1 MLCFSTRNQ
10 EALFQDLN
18 PFKLIYIMTVK
29 PLTENQKDLYNA
41 LNNERITYLAIF
53 GPSGSGK
60 TLFVIDYALRVL
72 KQSKSKKLI
81 LIKPLI
87 DPATKR
93 EFTIAE
99 LGNLYF
105 ENVKMYLK
113 DIVDSLK
120 EDWNEVEKL
129 IEEKRIVISDFSS
142 LSGRSFDDSIIFV
155 DDVQLVKPERII
167 EILMRVG
174 SNSRLII
181 AGDPLL
187 QAEYYQTIK
196 ILREVLSNQTN
207 SYTIELGLNDIVREG
222 AKLGIKLLLETKL
235 RRREMSKEEQEI
247 LNLINEEVENVD
259 IVTVFDLRKIKE
271 EIGAVFKTV
280 PDVVIIVKEGQ
291 AGKLVG
297 KQGTMIQEIERK
309 LNLKLRV
316 LEIGLDL
323 REYFRVF
330 HPSGKLAKE
339 LKDLELK
346 GPYLY
351 IYATKEQRPIIIGS
365 KGVNI
370 RFFEKCLKEL
380 LNVEVK
386 VLT

>member
-1 MLCFSTRNQ
+1 
-10 EALFQDLN
+10 
-18 PFKLIYIMTVK
+18 MTVK
-29 PLTENQKDLYNA
+29 PLTENQKDLFNA
-41 LNNERITYLAIF
+41 LNNERITFLAIF

-196 ILREVLSNQTN
+196 ILREVLSNQAN
-207 SYTIELGLNDIVREG
+207 SYTVELGLNDIVREG

>member
-1 MLCFSTRNQ
+1 MP
-10 EALFQDLN
+10 A
-18 PFKLIYIMTVK
+18 K
-29 PLTENQKDLYNA
+29 PLTENQKELYNA

-53 GPSGSGK
+53 GPTGTGK
-60 TLFVIDYALRVL
+60 TFFVIDYVIKTLR
-72 KQSKSKKLI
+72 QSKNKKLI

-87 DPATKR
+87 DPSTKK

-105 ENVKMYLK
+105 ENIKQYLK

-120 EDWNEVEKL
+120 EDWKE
-129 IEEKRIVISDFSS
+129 IEEFINQKRIIISDFSS

-196 ILREVLSNQTN
+196 ILKEVLSNQSN
-207 SYTIELGLNDIVREG
+207 SYIIELGLKDVIREG
-222 AKLGIKLLLETKL
+222 AKLGLKLLLETRL
-235 RRREMSKEEQEI
+235 RKREMSKEEKEI
-247 LNLINEEVENVD
+247 ADLIMEEVENID
-259 IVTVFDLRKIKE
+259 IINVLDLRKIKE
-271 EIGAVFKTV
+271 EVGIKSKTV
-280 PDVVIIVKEGQ
+280 PDVVIIVKENQ

-297 KQGTMIQEIERK
+297 KQGQTIQSLQNK
-309 LNLKLRV
+309 LNLNLRV
-316 LEIGLDL
+316 LEITLDL

-339 LKDLELK
+339 LKDIELK

-351 IYATKEQRPIIIGS
+351 IYATKEQRPIIIGN

-370 RFFEKCLKEL
+370 RFFETCLKEL
-380 LNVEVK
+380 LNVEAK
-386 VLT
+386 VIV